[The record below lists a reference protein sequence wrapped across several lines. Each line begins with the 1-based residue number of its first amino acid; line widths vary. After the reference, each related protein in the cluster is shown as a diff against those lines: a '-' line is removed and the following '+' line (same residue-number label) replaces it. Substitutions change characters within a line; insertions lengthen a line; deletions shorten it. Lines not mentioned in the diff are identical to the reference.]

1 MEFNDS
7 SGLHQ
12 ADYHAKTLSI
22 LGRDLDDYLIFA
34 RQ

>member
-22 LGRDLDDYLIFA
+22 TNRDVGGNLIFV